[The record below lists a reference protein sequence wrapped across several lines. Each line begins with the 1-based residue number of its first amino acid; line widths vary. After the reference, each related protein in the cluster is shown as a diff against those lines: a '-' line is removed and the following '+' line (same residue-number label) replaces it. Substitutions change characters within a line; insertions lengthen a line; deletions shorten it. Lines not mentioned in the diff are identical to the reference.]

1 MTNDAISRRGFVGL
15 GLMMG
20 AGTIGAGLAGCAPST
35 GSTSA
40 EGDLSDTGQA
50 VAEDWLGAEPQI
62 DEIAE
67 TKTVDLLIIGAGNAG
82 LAAAATAAD
91 LGLDFMLCEKSGAVQ
106 GARMWIGAVNTKYH
120 DAASI
125 EVDEGKLLNELAR
138 YASFKCNQRVWRT
151 WIRESAEMIDWL
163 DGIMGAEAEL
173 DTVGYDHATG
183 GTDYYVPPI
192 QHMYS
197 MDADDRNSV
206 LEAYINAKGHEVSFG
221 HELVKLLREESG
233 PVTGAIF
240 ATDNGYTQVN
250 AANTILAT
258 GGYPANRAMVRS
270 LAPII
275 TQCVT
280 ADGFMPGNDGSGI
293 KAGLW
298 AGAKM
303 DAECAP
309 MIFDRGA
316 VLPGTDAG
324 YESDDDDA
332 CFQST
337 YGGIGQF
344 GMGSQPFMKVSR
356 HGRRF
361 ANESTPY
368 DFICHAAAQQPGGV
382 WCQIFDANAVENMN
396 RFSTVG
402 CSKGALMPF
411 MGGAPIDEAFA
422 DELERGFVVKADTIE
437 ELADGLGFTDNAKSA
452 FIEEVDRYNTF
463 YDNQFDEE
471 FGKEAFRLSSLKT
484 PPFYGCWYGG
494 TLLTTVD
501 GLCINEDMQVLDEA
515 SNVIEGLYAAGD
527 CSGSLFSGNY
537 PEYLVGCACGRT
549 VTFGRHAVKHAAGQL

>member
-1 MTNDAISRRGFVGL
+1 
-15 GLMMG
+15 
-20 AGTIGAGLAGCAPST
+20 
-35 GSTSA
+35 
-40 EGDLSDTGQA
+40 
-50 VAEDWLGAEPQI
+50 
-62 DEIAE
+62 
-67 TKTVDLLIIGAGNAG
+67 
-82 LAAAATAAD
+82 
-91 LGLDFMLCEKSGAVQ
+91 MLCEKSGAVQ

-138 YASFKCNQRVWRT
+138 YASFKCNQRVRRT

-173 DTVGYDHATG
+173 DTIGYDHATG

-221 HELVKLLREESG
+221 HELVKLLREEGG
-233 PVTGAIF
+233 PVTGAVSQPTTDTRRSTPPTPSSPPAATPPTAPWF
-240 ATDNGYTQVN
+240 AASRPSSRN
-250 AANTILAT
+250 AS
-258 GGYPANRAMVRS
+258 P
-270 LAPII
+270 P
-275 TQCVT
+275 T
-280 ADGFMPGNDGSGI
+280 ASCRRNDGSGI

-309 MIFDRGA
+309 MIFNRGA

-361 ANESTPY
+361 ATNPPPTTSSAMPRPSSPAAFGAKSSTP
-368 DFICHAAAQQPGGV
+368 
-382 WCQIFDANAVENMN
+382 
-396 RFSTVG
+396 
-402 CSKGALMPF
+402 
-411 MGGAPIDEAFA
+411 
-422 DELERGFVVKADTIE
+422 
-437 ELADGLGFTDNAKSA
+437 
-452 FIEEVDRYNTF
+452 
-463 YDNQFDEE
+463 
-471 FGKEAFRLSSLKT
+471 T
-484 PPFYGCWYGG
+484 P
-494 TLLTTVD
+494 
-501 GLCINEDMQVLDEA
+501 
-515 SNVIEGLYAAGD
+515 
-527 CSGSLFSGNY
+527 
-537 PEYLVGCACGRT
+537 
-549 VTFGRHAVKHAAGQL
+549 